1 MKGLDRFKAH
11 FAGYEDNYVLIGGA
25 ACDVLMQEAGLEFRA
40 TKDFDL
46 VLCVEALDP
55 GFGQHFWTFIEAGGY
70 EHRQKGGDEKQFY
83 RFEKPKDDSYPFQL
97 ELFSRQPDALVLEGE
112 PHLTPVPVGEDVASL
127 SAILLDRGYYEALI
141 ANTRLVDGL
150 RILDESLL
158 IPFKARAYLDMVD
171 RRDNGATIDSRSIS
185 KHRGDVFR
193 LMQVFRPE
201 RQIDLPEPL
210 KSDLGRFVRLVEADE
225 KFKPKDLG
233 VGLTSREMAVARLRA
248 IFGL

>member
-1 MKGLDRFKAH
+1 MRGLDRFKAH
-11 FAGYEDNYVLIGGA
+11 FVGHEDNYVLIGGA
-25 ACDVLMQEAGLEFRA
+25 ACDVLMKEAGLEFRA

-55 GFGQHFWTFIEAGGY
+55 AFGRHFWTFIEAGGY
-70 EHRQKGGDEKQFY
+70 ENRQKGGDDKQFY
-83 RFEKPKDDSYPFQL
+83 RFEKPTDDGYPFQL

-112 PHLTPVPVGEDVASL
+112 PHLTPVPVGEDIASL

-141 ANTRLVDGL
+141 ANTRLVDGV

-171 RRDNGATIDSRSIS
+171 RRDKGATADARSIS

-210 KSDLGRFVRLVEADE
+210 KADLSRFAGLVEVDAG
-225 KFKPKDLG
+225 FNPKDLR
-233 VGLTSREMAVARLRA
+233 VGLTTREAAVARLRA
-248 IFGL
+248 IFGI